1 MPKKDGAASDL
12 EGLLLGHLSGVHYE
26 DLPEAVISYC
36 KLFIIDSLGVTFPGS
51 QAPGCQA
58 VVDLTSAWGGDS
70 GSRVLIHGNRTAP
83 PLAALANSTMMHALD
98 FDDTLDASALHTFV
112 SVLPA
117 ALAVAESAGPV
128 DGKRLITAL
137 VLGVDLICRLS
148 LGIRRPLSWIRTATC
163 GSFGA
168 AATAGHMLGL
178 DRDGLA
184 NALGIVYSQTSGNAQ
199 GLLEG
204 RLVKRM
210 QPGFAAQ
217 AGVMS
222 AFLAK
227 AGITGSHHFLQG
239 EHGFYRLYERDEYD
253 PGPVVDGLGDHYTI
267 LDLSLKPYPCC
278 RMTHA
283 SIDASLQLRDRV
295 GEPISK
301 VEEIAVTVSKMVTE
315 MVGKPFVIGT
325 DPQVD
330 AQFSIPYT
338 VSTALIRGDVFL
350 EDFLTDRIRESSAK
364 LLSERVKVEID
375 PALAEKDIIHST
387 VTVTM
392 KNGQVHKAVVRAPLG
407 NPANPLNMA
416 QCQKKFA
423 KCLAYSNI
431 DYDDGRSGELLSAI
445 EALEDVQDV
454 SVIST
459 LMQA

>member
-1 MPKKDGAASDL
+1 MSEKDGTALDL
-12 EGLLLGHLSGVHYE
+12 EGMLIDHLSGVHYE

-58 VVDLTSAWGGDS
+58 VVDLTKSWGADS

-168 AATAGHMLGL
+168 AAAAGTILGL

-199 GLLEG
+199 GLVEG

-222 AFLAK
+222 AFLAR
-227 AGITGSHHFLQG
+227 AGITGSHDFLQG
-239 EHGFYRLYERDEYD
+239 AHGFYRLYERGDYN
-253 PGPVVDGLGDHYTI
+253 PGPVVDGLGEHYTI

-283 SIDASLQLRDRV
+283 SIDATLQLRERI
-295 GEPISK
+295 GEPMSEVKQI
-301 VEEIAVTVSKMVTE
+301 VVTVSKMVAE
-315 MVGKPFVIGT
+315 MVGKPFVIDT

-338 VSTALIRGDVFL
+338 VSTALLRGDVFL
-350 EDFLTDRIRESSAK
+350 EDFETDHIGRGSAK
-364 LLSERVKVEID
+364 LLSGRVKVEID
-375 PALAEKDIIHST
+375 PALAEEDIIHST
-387 VTVTM
+387 VTVRM
-392 KNGQVHKAVVRAPLG
+392 KSGQEHKAVVRAPLG

-416 QCQKKFA
+416 QCQQKFA
-423 KCLAYSNI
+423 KCLAYSKM
-431 DYDDGRSGELLSAI
+431 DYDESRSRELLSAI
-445 EALEDVQDV
+445 ETLEHVRDV
-454 SVIST
+454 SVISS
-459 LMQA
+459 LMQI